1 MIIESFTRTSETTIN
16 NQPAFVT
23 FQSTIQTME
32 GAIYT
37 TFLSVR
43 VEVDGKTVDRSHRFD
58 NYHSEAEAF
67 TMATKV
73 MTLSVAQAIE
83 YVKVRPEVV

>member
-23 FQSTIQTME
+23 FQSTIQTLE
-32 GAIYT
+32 GAIFT

-43 VEVDGKTVDRSHRFD
+43 VEVDGQTIVRSERFD
-58 NYHSEAEAF
+58 NYYSEVEAF
-67 TMATKV
+67 TMAVKV
-73 MTLSVAQAIE
+73 MVLPVLEAIE
-83 YVKVRPEVV
+83 YVKVRPGVV

>member
-1 MIIESFTRTSETTIN
+1 MIIESFVRTTETTIDHK
-16 NQPAFVT
+16 PVLVT
-23 FQSTIQTME
+23 FHTSIQSVD

-37 TFLSVR
+37 TFSSVK
-43 VEVDGKTVDRSHRFD
+43 VEDESTVFERSERFD

-67 TMATKV
+67 SMAVKV
-73 MTLSVAQAIE
+73 MVLPALEAIE